1 MPDGGGEF
9 SFFQGIHVRIDI
21 RIDIPIPIKP
31 VTISGGFDSNETTQ
45 ADAGDVIT
53 SRSRDKLKTLY
64 LNYESAYG
72 HQTWEDGNLAWWTPV
87 HRVKWPFDHVI
98 L

>member
-1 MPDGGGEF
+1 MPDRGGEF
-9 SFFQGIHVRIDI
+9 SFFQCIHVRIDM
-21 RIDIPIPIKP
+21 RIDIPIHIKP
-31 VTISGGFDSNETTQ
+31 MTISGGFDSNETTQ

-72 HQTWEDGNLAWWTPV
+72 HQSWEDGNLA
-87 HRVKWPFDHVI
+87 
-98 L
+98 